1 MLSRRDALGGAA
13 GVLATILLPGAAA
26 AGPMQDRI
34 AEFTGGVQPGSGR
47 ITLIVPELAENGAR
61 VPVAVDAPGAQA
73 LMLLA
78 SENPEP
84 RICTVLFGPAS
95 GSRLFST
102 RIRLASSQDVI
113 VVVKLDDGN
122 FAMASASVEVTV
134 GGCIG

>member
-1 MLSRRDALGGAA
+1 MLSRRETLGGAA
-13 GVLATILLPGAAA
+13 GILATVLLPGAAG
-26 AGPMQDRI
+26 AGLVQDRI
-34 AEFTGGVQPGSGR
+34 SEFTGGVQPESGR

-61 VPVAVDAPGAQA
+61 VAVAVDAPGAQA

-84 RICTVLFGPAS
+84 RVCTVRFGPAS
-95 GSRLFST
+95 GSRRFST
-102 RIRLASSQDVI
+102 RIRLARSQDVI

-122 FAMASASVEVTV
+122 FTIASTSVQVTV